1 MVLETTTANLHQH
14 PTLRRLDEQI
24 QWYDS
29 KSTANQ
35 RWFKRLKV
43 TVILAGALTPLAAG
57 LSMPVWIPGT
67 LGVIVV
73 LVEAIQQLNQHQQ
86 LWVTYRATAEALK
99 HEKYLYLGHAYPY
112 SGDGDLLPRRPA
124 QRRARTQV
132 AIRQPGSE
140 GIGGR
145 VVILHLAA

>member
-112 SGDGDLLPRRPA
+112 SGDGDLLPLLAERVESLVSQEHAKWVSAREDQRSGEPA
-124 QRRARTQV
+124 RK
-132 AIRQPGSE
+132 
-140 GIGGR
+140 
-145 VVILHLAA
+145 